1 VDCRHLSRNA
11 VYGRIVAAQK
21 KRRRPAPPGASPESR
36 VAILLE
42 DIQGKVQATMEAVT
56 GFRSEFRSEIDTLRA
71 ELIHRIELLELVV
84 RQNAADIRE
93 LQKDVKEV
101 RGEIT
106 EIREDIREMRE
117 DIRRNTEEIRELRE
131 LVARKSDRETLL
143 RLEARVQVLEQRLGI
158 ASERPSN

>member
-1 VDCRHLSRNA
+1 MDCRHPSRNA

-21 KRRRPAPPGASPESR
+21 KGRRPEPPGASPESR

-56 GFRSEFRSEIDTLRA
+56 GFRTEFRGEIEALRT
-71 ELIHRIELLELVV
+71 ELIHRIELLELAV

-93 LQKDVKEV
+93 M
-101 RGEIT
+101 
-106 EIREDIREMRE
+106 REDIRQMRE
-117 DIRRNTEEIRELRE
+117 DIRRNSEEIRELRE